1 MNRALQWGL
10 AATLMISGMVM
21 LTACTDNDDN
31 SVPTTTE
38 EDVTT
43 YVASDYWAT
52 CNKPT
57 YIGDI
62 SMMPADMQTAIRD
75 RFPNQVASID
85 EAEIA
90 FACIDNYDLDNW
102 ETENLAELSELA
114 GKLLEM
120 QIERDGLV
128 VLLSKDGSDVFPD
141 GQDNM
146 LPDWNKVLWASHGH
160 ADSYYLLDEK
170 EEQQQ
175 GMEFTK
181 DAEYWSTRLT
191 PFVKWID
198 YYDSEIAPADAPA
211 QTRTRANDNLPTI
224 GELKANLKTDAQHI
238 DLNFPIILIQYI
250 DKAALSDADFL
261 FAFSSVSVRL
271 SVMPIYMQSVNGASA
286 GDYYAVRSDVIPHND
301 GMWRPQKKNHGAP
314 QIRIYGYWFKEMT
327 YAIALADDNGN
338 FPLAGL
344 HYIEGP
350 LPKNQI
356 SSTDYSESFT
366 ASLNGSLKG
375 GGSKKAGSG
384 EKGWSAEGSVG
395 FSLGW
400 SESVKY
406 SLQNIAYSRNSSTST
421 VTYRWYSN
429 NVELKDAWDDMNKY
443 FKPDTHQEFDC
454 ENVWL
459 WHVPYGSNGVEDGSK
474 TSFNIVVGLEP
485 QYSVWHGWRGLIDDD
500 DDRQDFS
507 CGFKSATVKI
517 DAPDRSTWGVISLK
531 NASNSFTMRNIK
543 IYKKGKENKSPVA
556 TISNTYKPQEQAQT
570 AVDEGTYTV
579 TFEYINPDNNKV
591 IKTGTLSNVTVSM
604 GRTIESATT
613 SLSTG
618 EAILKP

>member
-1 MNRALQWGL
+1 
-10 AATLMISGMVM
+10 
-21 LTACTDNDDN
+21 
-31 SVPTTTE
+31 
-38 EDVTT
+38 
-43 YVASDYWAT
+43 
-52 CNKPT
+52 
-57 YIGDI
+57 
-62 SMMPADMQTAIRD
+62 
-75 RFPNQVASID
+75 
-85 EAEIA
+85 
-90 FACIDNYDLDNW
+90 
-102 ETENLAELSELA
+102 
-114 GKLLEM
+114 
-120 QIERDGLV
+120 
-128 VLLSKDGSDVFPD
+128 
-141 GQDNM
+141 
-146 LPDWNKVLWASHGH
+146 
-160 ADSYYLLDEK
+160 
-170 EEQQQ
+170 
-175 GMEFTK
+175 
-181 DAEYWSTRLT
+181 
-191 PFVKWID
+191 
-198 YYDSEIAPADAPA
+198 
-211 QTRTRANDNLPTI
+211 
-224 GELKANLKTDAQHI
+224 
-238 DLNFPIILIQYI
+238 
-250 DKAALSDADFL
+250 
-261 FAFSSVSVRL
+261 
-271 SVMPIYMQSVNGASA
+271 MQSVNGASA

-366 ASLNGSLKG
+366 ASLNGSIKG
-375 GGSKKAGSG
+375 GISKKAGSG
-384 EKGWSAEGSVG
+384 EKGYEADGSVG
-395 FSLGW
+395 FSFGW

-429 NVELKDAWDDMNKY
+429 NVELKDDWDDMNKY

-507 CGFKSATVKI
+507 CGLKSATVKI

-543 IYKKGKENKSPVA
+543 IYKKGEENKSPVA
-556 TISNTYKPQEQAQT
+556 TISNTYRPQELAQT

-591 IKTGTLSNVTVSM
+591 MKTGTLSNVTVSM

>member
-1 MNRALQWGL
+1 MKQWVMT
-10 AATLMISGMVM
+10 ATLMICGLVM
-21 LTACTDNDDN
+21 LTACAVNDDN
-31 SVPTTTE
+31 SVPTSSE

-90 FACIDNYDLDNW
+90 FACIDNYDLENW
-102 ETENLAELSELA
+102 ETEDLTKLSELA

-146 LPDWNKVLWASHGH
+146 LPEWNKVLWASHGH

-170 EEQQQ
+170 EEQRQE
-175 GMEFTK
+175 MMPAK

-191 PFVKWID
+191 PFVKWIA
-198 YYDSEIAPADAPA
+198 YYDSEIATANDPA
-211 QTRTRANDNLPTI
+211 QIRTRGNDNLPTF

-238 DLNFPIILIQYI
+238 DLNFPIILVKYI

-261 FAFSSVSVRL
+261 GAISSVSVRL
-271 SVMPIYMQSVNGASA
+271 SVMPIYMQSVNGTSA

-301 GMWRPQKKNHGAP
+301 AMWRPPKKNHGAP

-356 SSTDYSESFT
+356 SSTDYTEGFT
-366 ASLNGSLKG
+366 ASLNGSVKG
-375 GGSKKAGSG
+375 GVSKG
-384 EKGWSAEGSVG
+384 EKKTGGAAEGSIG

-400 SESVKY
+400 SESVKF

-429 NVELKDAWDDMNKY
+429 NVELKDKWDEMNKY

-474 TSFNIVVGLEP
+474 TSFNIIVGLEP
-485 QYSVWHGWRGLIDDD
+485 QYSVWHAWRGLIDDD

-507 CGFKSATVKI
+507 CGFMSATVKI
-517 DAPDRSTWGVISLK
+517 NAPDRSTWGVISLK
-531 NASNSFTMRNIK
+531 NASNSYTMRNIK
-543 IYKKGKENKSPVA
+543 IYKKGEEKKSPVA

-591 IKTGTLSNVTVSM
+591 MKTGTLSNVTVKM
-604 GRTIESATT
+604 GRTLESATT

-618 EAILKP
+618 EAILK

>member
-1 MNRALQWGL
+1 MKKMMQWVM
-10 AATLMISGMVM
+10 AATLTINGLVM
-21 LTACTDNDDN
+21 LSACSANIDN
-31 SVPTTTE
+31 SVDTTPE
-38 EDVTT
+38 EDVQT
-43 YVASDYWAT
+43 YVASDHWAT
-52 CNKPT
+52 CDQPT
-57 YIGDI
+57 YVGDI
-62 SMMPADMQTAIRD
+62 SVMPAAMQTAIKE
-75 RFPNQVASID
+75 RFPNQVGSIE
-85 EAEIA
+85 EAKIA
-90 FACIDNYDLDNW
+90 FVCLDKYDLSDLEGEQQN
-102 ETENLAELSELA
+102 EVSILV

-120 QIERDGLV
+120 QIERNGLA
-128 VLLSKDGSDVFPD
+128 VLLSQDGSGFLLGD
-141 GQDNM
+141 G
-146 LPDWNKVLWASHGH
+146 LKLEPRWKKVLWASHGH

-175 GMEFTK
+175 EMEFTK

-191 PFVKWID
+191 PFVKWIA

-211 QTRTRANDNLPTI
+211 QTRRRANDNLPTI

-375 GGSKKAGSG
+375 GYSKG
-384 EKGWSAEGSVG
+384 EKKTGGVEGSVG

-429 NVELKDAWDDMNKY
+429 NVELKDDWNEMNKY

-531 NASNSFTMRNIK
+531 NASNNYTMRNIK
-543 IYKKGKENKSPVA
+543 IYKKGEEKKSPVA
-556 TISNTYKPQEQAQT
+556 TISNTYRPQELAQT

-591 IKTGTLSNVTVSM
+591 MKTGTLSNVTVSM
-604 GRTIESATT
+604 GRTLESATT